1 MCAQRIASGLP
12 NSVGIPVISF
22 DCPTG
27 PRNIIH
33 HNVDGI
39 LVEYN
44 NIDNFVNELIR
55 FDSDEDL
62 QKKLSNNSKENARKY
77 SLELIMNQWN
87 ELIFKAND

>member
-1 MCAQRIASGLP
+1 MEVRRRTSSRL
-12 NSVGIPVISF
+12 
-22 DCPTG
+22 
-27 PRNIIH
+27 
-33 HNVDGI
+33 
-39 LVEYN
+39 LVN